1 MLTSYNSTVRAC
13 FVGYIVQAIAN
24 VFAPLLFLTFINDY
38 GLGLEQVTLLTTIN
52 FGVQLVID
60 FASAFFV
67 DKIGYRLS
75 MILAHAFA
83 SLGLIFL
90 SFLPDVMPAFG
101 GLLISV
107 LFYAV
112 GGGLLEV
119 VVSPVVEACPGE
131 NKDKRMSL
139 LHSFYSWGSVAVI
152 AFSSL
157 FFYLFGVENRRI
169 LCLLWA
175 VVPVLNGI
183 TFLFVPLNDIV
194 EEGEKGLNVKEVVK
208 NKYFLAF
215 AVVILCAG
223 ATEAAV
229 AQWASSFV
237 EKSLALPKALGD
249 ILGPC
254 LFAACMGLSRLL
266 YGKSKSK
273 KNLFKVMA
281 FGGAGCV
288 VAYALIVFAPLDLA
302 ALFGMALCGFSV
314 GVLWPGTFSAASMR
328 VKNGGNAMFALLA
341 LAGDIGCMCGPTLV
355 GFTSKIFN
363 ENLRFGILFALI
375 FPLVLTVILV
385 LLRKNTV
392 RKAAEKTADKE

>member
-1 MLTSYNSTVRAC
+1 MVLKSYGATVKAC

-38 GLGLEQVTLLTTIN
+38 GLGLEKVTLLTTIN

-60 FASAFFV
+60 LASAFFV
-67 DKIGYRLS
+67 DKIGYRIS
-75 MILAHAFA
+75 MVAAHAFA
-83 SLGLIFL
+83 ATGLILL
-90 SFLPDVMPAFG
+90 SFLPDVMPPFI

-107 LFYAV
+107 FFYAV

-139 LHSFYSWGSVAVI
+139 LHSFYSWGSVAVVGL
-152 AFSSL
+152 SSL
-157 FFYLFGVENRRI
+157 FFFLFGVENRRI

-175 VVPVLNGI
+175 IVPLLNGI
-183 TFLFVPLNDIV
+183 VFIFVPFADIV
-194 EEGEKGLNVKEVVK
+194 EEGEKGLSVKEVVK

-237 EKSLALPKALGD
+237 EKSLALPKAVGD

-254 LFAACMGLSRLL
+254 LFAACMGLSRVL

-273 KNLFKVMA
+273 KNLFRIMA
-281 FGGAGCV
+281 LSGAGCI
-288 VAYALIVFAPLDLA
+288 VAYALIVFAPLDIA

-314 GVLWPGTFSAASMR
+314 GVLWPGTFSAASLR

-341 LAGDIGCMCGPTLV
+341 LAGDIGCMSGPTLV
-355 GFTSKIFN
+355 GFVSKAFD
-363 ENLRFGILFALI
+363 ENLRAGILFAII
-375 FPLVLTVILV
+375 FPVVLTVILI

-392 RKAAEKTADKE
+392 KKAAEETADK